1 MTIYRQN
8 NTFYNLLTS
17 IQSTCAFFLYKIL
30 KEVIYIK
37 NNLIGN
43 TPIIK
48 INYEY
53 KNKLNSVYTKLEFY
67 NITGSIKDRVAYYMI
82 IKAKQKGLLKE
93 NMPIIEATSGN
104 TGISLSA
111 LGAYFKH
118 PVYIFMPD
126 WVSQER
132 IKIMQMYGANVT
144 LISKEEGG
152 FTKCIEN
159 AEELAFKLKG
169 FLTNQFSNLDNLL
182 AHYETTGVEILKKII
197 PDGFISGIGTG
208 GTLIGTGK
216 KLKEVNPDVKI
227 YALEPTNMAL
237 IKTGRSGSHKIE
249 GIGDEFIPNIV
260 DLDIID
266 DIILIDDEEAIVMA
280 QNIAKTLGIGI
291 GISSGANLLASI
303 LMHET
308 VEGNIVTVFPDD
320 MKKYITTDL
329 SKTINNSKLIANQI
343 KLLDYEII

>member
-1 MTIYRQN
+1 MTIYSQN

-152 FTKCIEN
+152 FTKCIEK

-237 IKTGRSGSHKIE
+237 IKTEKIGSHKIE

-280 QNIAKTLGIGI
+280 QNIAKTLGIGV

-320 MKKYITTDL
+320 LKKYITTDL